1 MWKTAGTFNKQSITK
16 LVDKDTAAKL
26 IISVTY
32 RIQDSFADNTLVECC
47 NVKYEKAFLIV
58 LLIIPQV
65 NKLPDAVITR
75 KKANSDSSL
84 WFAGPDASEERYSK
98 MISLCGKY
106 LIIAFVFPKRIKAA
120 YVTPSSVIAP
130 QSWRSC
136 SFDNAASCFLLLL
149 RSQIGVLPP

>member
-16 LVDKDTAAKL
+16 LADKDTAAKL

-47 NVKYEKAFLIV
+47 NVKYEKAFPIV

-75 KKANSDSSL
+75 KKANS
-84 WFAGPDASEERYSK
+84 E
-98 MISLCGKY
+98 
-106 LIIAFVFPKRIKAA
+106 
-120 YVTPSSVIAP
+120 
-130 QSWRSC
+130 
-136 SFDNAASCFLLLL
+136 LLPLVC
-149 RSQIGVLPP
+149 RP